1 VQPLPGAAH
10 PIAAKIPPPNSQK
23 CAYFAQKRIDKSA
36 PECYYCTAKQ
46 NTEWYRRGHNGM
58 DSKSIVRFVRPWVQ
72 IPPTP
77 PKARQPPSFPGFLFA
92 AESLVQINKMYIPD
106 AHGLL

>member
-58 DSKSIVRFVRPWVQ
+58 DSKTNALFGSSPLKNLDF
-72 IPPTP
+72 T
-77 PKARQPPSFPGFLFA
+77 GFF
-92 AESLVQINKMYIPD
+92 SY
-106 AHGLL
+106 H

>member
-77 PKARQPPSFPGFLFA
+77 PKARQPPSFPGFHFA
-92 AESLVQINKMYIPD
+92 AESLVQINKMYIPNT
-106 AHGLL
+106 HGLL

>member
-1 VQPLPGAAH
+1 
-10 PIAAKIPPPNSQK
+10 
-23 CAYFAQKRIDKSA
+23 
-36 PECYYCTAKQ
+36 
-46 NTEWYRRGHNGM
+46 M

-92 AESLVQINKMYIPD
+92 VESLVQINKMYIPD
-106 AHGLL
+106 AHGLLGKRI

>member
-1 VQPLPGAAH
+1 
-10 PIAAKIPPPNSQK
+10 
-23 CAYFAQKRIDKSA
+23 
-36 PECYYCTAKQ
+36 
-46 NTEWYRRGHNGM
+46 M

-92 AESLVQINKMYIPD
+92 AESLVQINKMHIPD
-106 AHGLL
+106 AHGLYERGFEKHFQALYNANRYNRRWKHSDKKRKNI

>member
-1 VQPLPGAAH
+1 VQPLPGAAD
-10 PIAAKIPPPNSQK
+10 PIAAKIPPPNIEK

-58 DSKSIVRFVRPWVQ
+58 DSKFFEELAVCSAK
-72 IPPTP
+72 
-77 PKARQPPSFPGFLFA
+77 KARKIRGFLRF
-92 AESLVQINKMYIPD
+92 EN
-106 AHGLL
+106 